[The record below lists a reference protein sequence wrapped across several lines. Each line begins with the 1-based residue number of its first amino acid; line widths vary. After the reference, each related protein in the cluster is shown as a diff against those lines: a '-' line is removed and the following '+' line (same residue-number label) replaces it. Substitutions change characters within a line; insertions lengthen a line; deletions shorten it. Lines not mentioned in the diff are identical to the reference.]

1 MLKLKRH
8 IKLWHKFIANYTY
21 LKVSP
26 RRLVIKLFK
35 GCWFLITWPFE
46 LLGDILIWPRPIKHI
61 VDHPK
66 ILIIKVDQLGDL
78 LFCTFLLPII
88 KEAYP
93 ASSIDYLIHPHG
105 QAILD
110 NNPAIRQVYYW
121 QDLLLQNIPGRQKM
135 KLGKRT
141 RQFLATGYRNFK
153 SWLALRHE
161 HYDIVINARAF
172 WPSCNWPWRGLGHYL
187 IAFDI
192 SQASYVANYLADYNL
207 RAEEWE
213 NYVNLLKPLSIKEDI
228 IKQHEPRGQFVN
240 FAPAPQKPIAPYWC
254 LSPVSFDPERT
265 WSPSRWLSFVQLFLE
280 NFPNDY
286 LVITGLAD
294 QRYWLAAITQPLNSH
309 NRVITV
315 TNLSVPQLADLLKDS
330 QGLISLDSFNV
341 HLAIALKKPVFC
353 LVNSWLFYVPGLSTN
368 HLVDGR
374 CMIPLLPEV
383 MINDLLTTTPEQL
396 NKQISNYYRVARV

>member
-1 MLKLKRH
+1 MLRLKRH

-46 LLGDILIWPRPIKHI
+46 LLGDLLIWPRPIKHI

-78 LFCTFLLPII
+78 LFSTFLLPII

-121 QDLLLQNIPGRQKM
+121 QDLLLQNIPGRQKI

-141 RQFLATGYRNFK
+141 WQFLATGYRNFK

-192 SQASYVANYLADYNL
+192 SQASYLANYLADYNL
-207 RAEEWE
+207 RAQEWE
-213 NYVNLLKPLSIKEDI
+213 NYLNLLKPLHIKEEI
-228 IKQHEPRGQFVN
+228 LKKYEPRGQFFN
-240 FAPAPQKPIAPYWC
+240 FVSAPQKPTVPYWC
-254 LSPVSFDPERT
+254 LSPVSFDPEKT
-265 WSPSRWLSFVQLFLE
+265 WSSSLWLSFIQIFLD
-280 NFPNDY
+280 NFSDNS
-286 LVITGLAD
+286 LVITGLANQQD
-294 QRYWLAAITQPLNSH
+294 WLAAITQPLN
-309 NRVITV
+309 NNDRVITL
-315 TNLSVPQLADLLKDS
+315 TNLSLPQLADLLKDS

-341 HLAIALKKPVFC
+341 HLAIALNKPVFC
-353 LVNSWLFYVPGLSTN
+353 LVNSRLFYVPGLSTN

-374 CMIPLLPEV
+374 CMIPLLPNV
-383 MINDLLTTTPEQL
+383 VFNDLLTTTPEQL
-396 NKQISNYYRVARV
+396 SSQIKRYCS